1 MLEAKQRNVHSSK
14 KTDVLDS
21 IIVVATRL
29 NLCSGNTGMKNN
41 KKNLQQLLQGFLKTS
56 IDFDKTSIKDFF

>member
-1 MLEAKQRNVHSSK
+1 MLEAKQLNVHSSK

-29 NLCSGNTGMKNN
+29 NLCSGKTGMKNN
-41 KKNLQQLLQGFLKTS
+41 NKKKQTTAARIF
-56 IDFDKTSIKDFF
+56 KDFYRLR